1 MKQPAPASPR
11 VWIVVGDKAGDNA
24 QIDAV
29 VERLPWPVEYR
40 RLVFRRP
47 FVKGK
52 PPLLAALFH
61 VDKERSD
68 ALVAP
73 WPDIVI
79 TAGRRPAMAALWIR
93 RQSGQRTRIIL
104 FGRPRRH
111 LDHFALVIVS
121 AQFQVPQ
128 EPNVV
133 SVSLPLMRI
142 DRARLEHESARWQDH
157 FEQRHH
163 PLIAVLVGGATR
175 PFVFDAAA
183 AADLIRLARTYCGS
197 TGSLYVTTSR
207 RTSKAAIAALCAHL
221 DAHDQLYEWHA
232 GTVENPYFGLL
243 AHADGFVVTG
253 DSMSMITEVARL
265 NRPLAIFPLR
275 RSKFVTSVIDAMPKW
290 VAAIPQRVKYELL
303 PRVGITLYP
312 RDLSQIHRRL
322 IDAGLAVPAG
332 APLSDRDPIAAA
344 EVDEVD
350 RVVAAIVA
358 TAADK

>member
-1 MKQPAPASPR
+1 MTQDARAIPR
-11 VWIVVGDKAGDNA
+11 VWVVVGDKAGDNA

-40 RLVFRRP
+40 RLAFRRP

-52 PPLLAALFH
+52 PPLLASLFH
-61 VDKERSD
+61 VDKARSD
-68 ALVAP
+68 ALVPP
-73 WPDIVI
+73 WPDVVI
-79 TAGRRPAMAALWIR
+79 TVGRRPAMAALWIR
-93 RQSGQRTRIIL
+93 RQSSDHTRIVL

-111 LDHFALVIVS
+111 LEHFALVIVS

-128 EPNVV
+128 APNVV

-142 DRARLEHESARWQDH
+142 DRARLEHERAHWKDH
-157 FEQRHH
+157 FKQRRH

-197 TGSLYVTTSR
+197 AGSLYVTTSR
-207 RTSKAAIAALCAHL
+207 RTPRAAIAALRAHL
-221 DAHDQLYEWHA
+221 DEGDELYEWRA
-232 GTVENPYFGLL
+232 GAAENPYFGLL

-265 NRPLAIFPLR
+265 NRPLAIFGLR
-275 RSKFVTSVIDAMPKW
+275 RSKFVTSLRSAVPNW
-290 VAAIPQRVKYELL
+290 VAGIPNRVKYEWL

-312 RDLSQIHRRL
+312 RDLGQIHRHL
-322 IDAGLAVPAG
+322 FDAGFAVPAG
-332 APLSDRDPIAAA
+332 APLSARDPIAT
-344 EVDEVD
+344 DEVD
-350 RVVAAIVA
+350 KVVAAIIE
-358 TAADK
+358 TTSDR